1 MSDLEI
7 LHLYQF
13 YNVLKENLNQ
23 NKKNTNYSILLN
35 FLRTTQPNIY
45 KILKNS
51 SKNKNLIPN
60 NILINLLEKGYIQNF
75 EDFNSYI
82 ISARGIYFI
91 EKKENIL
98 NEEIFLNYMEKEYF
112 STKISKIDLNDREK
126 VILFALILGR
136 SFSIDSSVN
145 LKKKELIT
153 NKWYEILKYS
163 FEKLYELD
171 IIKLKFDK
179 IFIGT
184 ENVHIVSDLF
194 RHNIKMQEKT
204 IGIYNYGRNQEYY
217 LDLYKNNNFNKDKL
231 SYLFYKIFINK
242 LTINNLDI
250 IINHCNEI
258 SSNYS
263 YYLYEK
269 KHVFSQ
275 PEYDIIIKDCL
286 INSITLNTKY

>member
-1 MSDLEI
+1 
-7 LHLYQF
+7 
-13 YNVLKENLNQ
+13 
-23 NKKNTNYSILLN
+23 
-35 FLRTTQPNIY
+35 
-45 KILKNS
+45 
-51 SKNKNLIPN
+51 
-60 NILINLLEKGYIQNF
+60 
-75 EDFNSYI
+75 
-82 ISARGIYFI
+82 
-91 EKKENIL
+91 
-98 NEEIFLNYMEKEYF
+98 MEKEYF